1 MNSRA
6 KGARGERELAEWL
19 RERGVSARRGQQF
32 SGGTESP
39 DVVTD
44 LKHVHFEC
52 KRVEAGNPY
61 DWLAQAQRDAG
72 TNKIPVVA
80 HKRNRK
86 EWIAIL
92 PLEELLWLLAAG
104 GKHAVQGLGEAA
116 SGEARVEENARWQSG
131 GSSV

>member
-1 MNSRA
+1 MNSRE
-6 KGARGERELAEWL
+6 KGARGERELAEFL
-19 RERGVSARRGQQF
+19 RERGVAARRGQQF

-39 DVVTD
+39 DVVTE

-61 DWLAQAQRDAG
+61 DWLAQAQRDCGPA
-72 TNKIPVVA
+72 KIPVVA

-92 PLEELLWLLAAG
+92 PLEELLWLLSAGPRTKTPMTPDCSQPEGGTTAAQ
-104 GKHAVQGLGEAA
+104 KD
-116 SGEARVEENARWQSG
+116 
-131 GSSV
+131 